1 MMSTM
6 ENRAAK
12 TAWCRSYQAAL
23 KVANYLLGY
32 RTPEVLEGP
41 GCVRQLPGAI
51 AAHGIGRVLLVCGPH
66 LYARGATDSLMEAL
80 AAQGIEAFVFCDL
93 QANPTDRN
101 VEAGYA
107 SFAENACE
115 AIIAFGGGS
124 PLDCAKAIAVKVAHP
139 TRPVTAYQG
148 VLKVRAKLVP
158 LFAVPTTAGTGSE
171 TTIASVIT
179 DAATHHKASI
189 NDPALM
195 PMLAVLDP
203 ELTVSLPPHVT
214 ATTGMDA
221 LCHAV
226 ESYTNATYCTKLEN
240 DYACRAVRLIFENL
254 PRAYEQGDDLTARQN
269 LQRAAFYAGRA
280 FTRGCVGYVH
290 AVGHTLGGLYGVPHG
305 LAMAVILPKVLRQYG
320 PAVYPRLAELAD
332 ACGIKANTTAERA
345 LTLIARIE
353 QLNEQLGIPAG
364 FDCIRDEDIPQ
375 MIAWADA
382 EANPLYPVP
391 VVWCRSD
398 FERLIGKLKVT
409 TKQ

>member
-1 MMSTM
+1 M
-6 ENRAAK
+6 ENRIAK

-23 KVANYLLGY
+23 KAANYLLGY

-41 GCVRQLPGAI
+41 GCLGQLPGVI
-51 AAHGIGRVLLVCGPH
+51 AARGIGRVLLVCGPH
-66 LYARGATDSLMEAL
+66 LYARGTADSLLDGL
-80 AAQGIEAFVFCDL
+80 AACGIEASVFCDL
-93 QANPTDRN
+93 QANPTDQD

-107 SFAENACE
+107 TFAANACE
-115 AIIAFGGGS
+115 AIVAFGGGS
-124 PLDCAKAIAVKVAHP
+124 PLDCAKAIAVKAAHP

-148 VLKVRAKLVP
+148 VLKVRTKLVP

-171 TTIASVIT
+171 TTIAAVIT
-179 DAATHHKASI
+179 DATTHHKASI

-195 PMLAVLDP
+195 PTLAVLDP
-203 ELTVSLPPHVT
+203 ELTVSLPPHIT
-214 ATTGMDA
+214 AATGMDA

-240 DYACRAVRLIFENL
+240 DYARRAVKLIFDNL
-254 PRAYEQGDDLTARQN
+254 PQAYAHGDDLVARQN
-269 LQRAAFYAGRA
+269 LQKAAFLAGRA

-305 LAMAVILPKVLRQYG
+305 QAMAVILPKVLRQYG
-320 PAVYPRLAELAD
+320 PAAYPKLAELAD
-332 ACGIKANTTAERA
+332 ACDIKARTEAERA
-345 LTLIARIE
+345 LTFIARIE
-353 QLNEQLGIPAG
+353 QLNEQLGMPAG

-375 MIAWADA
+375 MVTWADA

-398 FERLIGKLKVT
+398 FEQLIARIRG
-409 TKQ
+409 

>member
-1 MMSTM
+1 M
-6 ENRAAK
+6 ENRIAK
-12 TAWCRSYQAAL
+12 TAWCRSYQAIL

-32 RTPEVLEGP
+32 QTPEVLEGP
-41 GCVRQLPGAI
+41 GCVRQLPSVI
-51 AAHGIGRVLLVCGPH
+51 AARGIRRVLLVCGPH
-66 LYARGATDSLMEAL
+66 LYAHGAADSLLDAL

-93 QANPTDRN
+93 QANPTDQD

-107 SFAENACE
+107 IFVSHDCE

-124 PLDCAKAIAVKVAHP
+124 PMDCAKAIAVKAAHP
-139 TRPVTAYQG
+139 KKPVTTYQG

-171 TTIASVIT
+171 TTIAAVIT
-179 DAATHHKASI
+179 DSVTHHKASI

-195 PMLAVLDP
+195 PAFAVLDP
-203 ELTVSLPPHVT
+203 ELTVSLPPHIT
-214 ATTGMDA
+214 AQTGMDA

-240 DYACRAVRLIFENL
+240 DYAREAVRLIFENL
-254 PRAYEQGDDLTARQN
+254 PRAYEQGHDLAARQN
-269 LQRAAFYAGRA
+269 LQKAAFYAGRA

-305 LAMAVILPKVLRQYG
+305 LAMAVILPKVMRQYG
-320 PAVYPRLAELAD
+320 PAAYPKLAELAD
-332 ACGIKANTTAERA
+332 VCGIAAGTTAERA
-345 LTLIARIE
+345 LAFIARIE
-353 QLNEQLGIPAG
+353 QLNVRLGIPTS
-364 FDCIRDEDIPQ
+364 FDCIRDEDVPQ

-391 VVWCRSD
+391 AVWTHAD
-398 FERLIGKLKVT
+398 FEQLIERLRGRPADVS
-409 TKQ
+409 

>member
-1 MMSTM
+1 M
-6 ENRAAK
+6 ENRIAK
-12 TAWCRSYQAAL
+12 IAWCRSYQAIL

-41 GCVRQLPGAI
+41 GCVRQLPDAI
-51 AAHGIGRVLLVCGPH
+51 AARGIRRVLLVCGPH
-66 LYARGATDSLMEAL
+66 LYARGSADSLMDAL
-80 AAQGIEAFVFCDL
+80 AAKGIEAFVFCDL
-93 QANPTDRN
+93 QANPTDQD
-101 VEAGYA
+101 VEAGYVA
-107 SFAENACE
+107 FATNDCE

-124 PLDCAKAIAVKVAHP
+124 PMDCAKAIAVKAAHP
-139 TRPVTAYQG
+139 KRPITTYQG
-148 VLKVRAKLVP
+148 VLKVRAKLAP

-179 DAATHHKASI
+179 DSVTHHKASI

-195 PMLAVLDP
+195 PTLAVLDP

-214 ATTGMDA
+214 AQTGMDA

-240 DYACRAVRLIFENL
+240 DYARQAVRLIFENL

-269 LQRAAFYAGRA
+269 LQKAAFYAGRA

-320 PAVYPRLAELAD
+320 PTAYPKLAELAD
-332 ACGIKANTTAERA
+332 MCDIKVNTTEGRA
-345 LTLIARIE
+345 LAFIDRIE
-353 QLNEQLGIPAG
+353 RLNEQLGIPTS
-364 FDCIRDEDIPQ
+364 FDCIRTEDIPQ

-391 VVWCRSD
+391 AIWMRSD
-398 FERLIGKLKVT
+398 FERLIEQLRG
-409 TKQ
+409 

>member
-1 MMSTM
+1 M
-6 ENRAAK
+6 ESRIAK
-12 TAWCRSYQAAL
+12 TVWCRSYQTVL
-23 KVANYLLGY
+23 KVTNYMLGY

-41 GCVRQLPGAI
+41 GCVCQLPEAI
-51 AAHGIGRVLLVCGPH
+51 AARGIKRVLLVCGPN
-66 LYARGATDSLMEAL
+66 LYARGATNGLIDAL
-80 AAQGIEAFVFCDL
+80 AERGIEVFVFCDL
-93 QANPTDRN
+93 QANPTDQD

-107 SFAENACE
+107 AFATNACE

-124 PLDCAKAIAVKVAHP
+124 PMDCAKAIAVKAAHP
-139 TRPVTAYQG
+139 KKPVTAYQG
-148 VLKVRAKLVP
+148 ILKVRARLVP

-171 TTIASVIT
+171 TTIAAVIT

-195 PMLAVLDP
+195 PVLAVLDP

-214 ATTGMDA
+214 AQTGMDA

-240 DYACRAVRLIFENL
+240 DFAREAVRLIFENL
-254 PRAYEQGDDLTARQN
+254 PQAYEHGDDISARQN
-269 LQRAAFYAGRA
+269 LQKAAFYAGRA

-320 PAVYPRLAELAD
+320 PAVYPKLAELAD
-332 ACGIKANTTAERA
+332 VCGIKANTEAERA
-345 LTLIARIE
+345 LAFIARIE
-353 QLNEQLGIPAG
+353 QLNEQLGIPTG
-364 FDCIRDEDIPQ
+364 FDCIRSEDIPQ

-391 VVWCRSD
+391 VVWMRDD
-398 FERLIGKLKVT
+398 FERLIGQLRG
-409 TKQ
+409 